1 MYYIQV
7 SASTFNIIQPNV
19 VAMFWVIETWCGHV
33 LGDWNINQPCHQKF
47 NNYSQENKWYPSTCT
62 QNVTTKHILEMKPN
76 LRVML
81 NPNNEEFETHACTQ
95 NIDMGTR
102 VSLNKVIEMSM
113 KCVFEKLHEYVHIG

>member
-1 MYYIQV
+1 
-7 SASTFNIIQPNV
+7 
-19 VAMFWVIETWCGHV
+19 
-33 LGDWNINQPCHQKF
+33 
-47 NNYSQENKWYPSTCT
+47 
-62 QNVTTKHILEMKPN
+62 MKPN